1 MKNPFRRD
9 SRNARLEFSEPIA
22 QVGNPLLLGL
32 DQIVNALRVST
43 VTREEANEVAAV
55 LGTRNR
61 IVAGIGGLPLE
72 QRNKTNEVVDSTFL
86 RNPFGPFRTRRG
98 GIVSTVKD
106 LYYDGRAYWEVTKRY
121 LVDGEAVGFPA
132 EVRYVDLT
140 TIRVTSDGKSWEVE
154 RDNHVWERVRPEDI
168 IEFEGMHEGILN
180 AGGAKAIRDLIR
192 LGRAAAMF
200 SDSPLP
206 LGYFTTREPH
216 LQDPDESETLKFLRN
231 FEAARRAGAYGFVP
245 GALKL
250 EVPSLDPEKLQLAET
265 KREGIVD
272 VARATSANLESLG
285 ISTTSRTYFNA
296 EQVRMDERDFQLSLY
311 TGPIEDRL
319 SMPDVTPN
327 GNYVR
332 FNYEGFLRSD
342 PYTRAKVY
350 DLGMGTGMFADEDE
364 VREAEGKPKLTT
376 AQKSAR
382 AAKEAAASKAKA
394 QSAGPHSQTPG
405 GSASSGSPTERG
417 SK

>member
-1 MKNPFRRD
+1 MRNPFRRTP
-9 SRNARLEFSEPIA
+9 RLEFSEPIA

-32 DQIVNALRVST
+32 DQIVNALRITT
-43 VTREEANEVAAV
+43 VTRDEANEVAAV

-72 QRNKTNEVVDSTFL
+72 QRNKNNEIVDSPFL
-86 RNPFGPFRTRRG
+86 RNPFGTSRTRRG
-98 GIVSTVKD
+98 GIVATVKD
-106 LYYDGRAYWEVTKRY
+106 LYYDGRAYWEVMQRY
-121 LVDGEAVGFPA
+121 RVDGQPVGFPA
-132 EVRYVDLT
+132 EVRYVPLEE
-140 TIRVTSDGKSWEVE
+140 IRVTSDGKSWEVE
-154 RDNHVWERVRPEDI
+154 RSNHVWERVDSNNI

-180 AGGAKAIRDLIR
+180 AGGAKAIKDLIR
-192 LGRAAAMF
+192 LGRAAALF

-216 LQDPDESETLKFLRN
+216 LQDPEEGEILKFLRR

-327 GNYVR
+327 GNHVR

-342 PYTRAKVY
+342 PLTRAQVY
-350 DLGMGTGMFADEDE
+350 EIGLETGMFADEDE
-364 VREAEGKPKLTT
+364 VREAEGKPRLTA
-376 AQKSAR
+376 AQKAAR
-382 AAKEAAASKAKA
+382 AAKETKAADRAARA
-394 QSAGPHSQTPG
+394 ARPAPTTPG
-405 GSASSGSPTERG
+405 ARPGAPNERG
-417 SK
+417 GS